1 MPLEL
6 RRKQLMANYWVN
18 LKGHRANHPTR
29 EVLQDSW
36 ENEKSASEHFA
47 KVGNKIA
54 KELSIEGLQIS
65 PPVVYPEE
73 APWRLVCPRV
83 DMSLLEIKR
92 TGKKTVDLLSAF
104 SYLISQEY
112 QDFVQV
118 YTDGAKNP
126 DTGATG
132 FGVAVPGKGVG
143 IYRRTGDGLGMYTVE
158 MVAVLVALK
167 WVEITAQKK
176 TVICS
181 DSASVLESFTSFH
194 SNSRQDILYQV
205 LHTFTRI
212 HRKGGQVTFF
222 WVPAHVG
229 LQGNERADKLAK
241 RALKANRVEM
251 QVSISKAEVK
261 SVIKEKIYKKWQS
274 MWDRESRG
282 RHLYQIQQ
290 NVRTARVAGKGRRE
304 EIVMTR
310 LRIGHSALNKML
322 KLIGKH
328 NTGLCE
334 ECQEEES
341 VEHVIMRCRRYET
354 QREKM
359 RKGLVEAGVKELS
372 LKGLLDMSDRSQQ
385 RMLLEFLRSTG
396 LLNRI

>member
-1 MPLEL
+1 MRCVAEREWGASCRALHRLYVALIRSVLDYGCVAYGSAAKSHLKKLDVIQAQALRICCGAFKTSPIPAIQVEMGEVPLEL

-36 ENEKSASEHFA
+36 ENEKSTREHFA

-65 PPVVYPEE
+65 PPVVFPVE

-104 SYLISQEY
+104 SHLINQEY

-126 DTGATG
+126 DTGVTG

-143 IYRRTGDGLGMYTVE
+143 IYRRTGDGLGVYTAE

-181 DSASVLESFTSFH
+181 DSASV
-194 SNSRQDILYQV
+194 Q
-205 LHTFTRI
+205 
-212 HRKGGQVTFF
+212 
-222 WVPAHVG
+222 
-229 LQGNERADKLAK
+229 
-241 RALKANRVEM
+241 
-251 QVSISKAEVK
+251 SINQF
-261 SVIKEKIYKKWQS
+261 Y
-274 MWDRESRG
+274 
-282 RHLYQIQQ
+282 L
-290 NVRTARVAGKGRRE
+290 
-304 EIVMTR
+304 
-310 LRIGHSALNKML
+310 
-322 KLIGKH
+322 
-328 NTGLCE
+328 
-334 ECQEEES
+334 
-341 VEHVIMRCRRYET
+341 
-354 QREKM
+354 
-359 RKGLVEAGVKELS
+359 
-372 LKGLLDMSDRSQQ
+372 
-385 RMLLEFLRSTG
+385 
-396 LLNRI
+396 